1 MSEKFYKSFKRGDIV
16 YWCHRS
22 GHEFSVHWGM
32 VDEQFSDAVIV
43 DYLVPRERRLVNGI
57 PIDKFESEYKYKKLP
72 KGWSSKD
79 KLFNTTYDPLS
90 KEELEFKLKID
101 NPQSIKEA
109 YEMGYLV
116 KDNTVFHG
124 RIEADITKE
133 GFRII
138 KKYDY
143 RDHHIDH
150 VSIVS
155 PKLYFKY
162 DEAKK
167 VVDENIAEF
176 KRQASLTDYEWSVE
190 KIDNILGRWKF
201 LNGATNDDVEI
212 YRNWIL
218 SLKNVEDVNVRIWQN
233 SIQWKYWKNK
243 RWNNIEL

>member
-1 MSEKFYKSFKRGDIV
+1 MQTNSLGSDRRINRMSEKLKKSFKRGDIV

-57 PIDKFESEYKYKKLP
+57 PIDKFESEYRYKKLP
-72 KGWSSKD
+72 KGWTYKTR
-79 KLFNTTYDPLS
+79 LFNITHEPLGE
-90 KEELEFKLKID
+90 KESEFKLKID

-116 KDNTVFHG
+116 KDSTIFHG
-124 RIEADITKE
+124 RIEEDITKE

-155 PKLYFKY
+155 PELYFKY

-176 KRQASLTDYEWSVE
+176 MHKCGICEERGIS
-190 KIDNILGRWKF
+190 N
-201 LNGATNDDVEI
+201 
-212 YRNWIL
+212 
-218 SLKNVEDVNVRIWQN
+218 
-233 SIQWKYWKNK
+233 
-243 RWNNIEL
+243 

>member
-1 MSEKFYKSFKRGDIV
+1 MSEKLKKSFKRGDIV

-57 PIDKFESEYKYKKLP
+57 PIDKFESEYRYKKLP
-72 KGWSSKD
+72 KGWTYKTR
-79 KLFNTTYDPLS
+79 LFNITHEPLGE
-90 KEELEFKLKID
+90 KESEFKLKID

-116 KDNTVFHG
+116 KDSTIFHG
-124 RIEADITKE
+124 RIEEDITKE

-155 PKLYFKY
+155 PELYFKY

-167 VVDENIAEF
+167 VVDENILGGFLE
-176 KRQASLTDYEWSVE
+176 RENISLEEYLTNKKYVVIQDGDETCYWNAMKKTGLVNMDIIDYEYPKE
-190 KIDNILGRWKF
+190 
-201 LNGATNDDVEI
+201 
-212 YRNWIL
+212 
-218 SLKNVEDVNVRIWQN
+218 
-233 SIQWKYWKNK
+233 
-243 RWNNIEL
+243 